1 MKRIRMAAIALVL
14 LAGGSAAGAEESLSA
29 QIRKDAPKGI
39 TQAFYACV
47 DTASGN
53 IEQAYCLTQERER
66 QDRRLNATYQSLLR
80 KLDEHQKKSLVE
92 AERDWLRFRN
102 STIGFE
108 DTIYGNEIVGNL
120 ELGQNEL
127 FFICRRAD
135 ELEKYLALARGL

>member
-66 QDRRLNATYQSLLR
+66 QDRRLNTIYRALLGR
-80 KLDEHQKKSLVE
+80 LSPSQKKRLVE
-92 AERDWLRFRN
+92 AERAWLKFADA
-102 STIGFE
+102 TAGFE
-108 DTIYGNEIVGNL
+108 TALYGSGPIDNL
-120 ELGQNEL
+120 QIGQNET
-127 FFICRRAD
+127 FAICKRAN
-135 ELEKYLALARGL
+135 ELEEYLAVASDF